1 MDAPATW
8 SQIYL
13 LAGIMAVV
21 FMAGAGVVV
30 WFFRTLHGSVGALQP
45 AMQEDRALLHSK
57 IDAARQSSDM
67 RLDTMNNSIHRLEIK
82 CAESYATKEE
92 LDRHRDITSRQHR
105 DLHAVI
111 NQRFDTFRRSAPIQ
125 VK

>member
-8 SQIYL
+8 GQIYL

-21 FMAGAGVVV
+21 FMAGAAAII
-30 WFFRTLHGSVGALQP
+30 WFFRTLNDAIGQLQP
-45 AMQEDRALLHSK
+45 AMAEDRSLLHSK

-92 LDRHRDITSRQHR
+92 LDRHRDMTSRQHH
-105 DLHAVI
+105 DLHGVI
-111 NQRFDTFRRSAPIQ
+111 NDRFDTFRRSWPTQ